1 MATSAVPAGGADTG
15 GGGSITAGG
24 SNVPLAAGGA
34 ATGLAA
40 GVLGLFAFRR
50 WRRTHLPAA

>member
-1 MATSAVPAGGADTG
+1 MTTSAAPAGGADTG
-15 GGGSITAGG
+15 GGGSITADGG
-24 SNVPLAAGGA
+24 NVPLAAGGG

-40 GVLGLFAFRR
+40 GIFGLFAFRR